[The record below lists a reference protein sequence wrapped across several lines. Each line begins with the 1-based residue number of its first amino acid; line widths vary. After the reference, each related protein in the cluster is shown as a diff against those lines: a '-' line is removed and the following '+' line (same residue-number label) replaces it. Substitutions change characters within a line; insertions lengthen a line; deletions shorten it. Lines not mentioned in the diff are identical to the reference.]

1 LDGRLLIEPYGHS
14 VWVEGKGRGAVALM

>member
-14 VWVEGKGRGAVALM
+14 VWVEGKGRGMVALV